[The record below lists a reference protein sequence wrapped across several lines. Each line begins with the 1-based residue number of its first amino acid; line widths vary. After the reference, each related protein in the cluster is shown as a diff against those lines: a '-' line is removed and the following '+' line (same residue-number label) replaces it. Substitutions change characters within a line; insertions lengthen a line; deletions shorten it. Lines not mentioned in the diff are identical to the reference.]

1 MVFGIGTDL
10 IEIDRIEKSITKF
23 GDHFVDKIF
32 TKLEK
37 EYSNS
42 KGSPFQHYAARFAAK
57 EAIAKALATP
67 DNKGFSWQDI
77 EVYNEP
83 NGFPNA
89 RLFGKVKEI
98 LGDDK
103 ELKISIS
110 HSDNYATCVAI
121 VYYKNKNVWK
131 M

>member
-10 IEIDRIEKSITKF
+10 IEISRIEKSITKF
-23 GDHFVDKIF
+23 GDNFINKIF
-32 TKLEK
+32 TKGEI
-37 EYSNS
+37 EYSSS
-42 KGSPFQHYAARFAAK
+42 KGSPYQHYAARFAAK
-57 EAIAKALATP
+57 EAIAKALSTP
-67 DNKGFSWQDI
+67 DNKGFNWKDI
-77 EVYNEP
+77 EVFNEP
-83 NGFPNA
+83 NGYPNS

-121 VYYKNKNVWK
+121 VYYKSTT
-131 M
+131 

>member
-10 IEIDRIEKSITKF
+10 IEINRIEKSISKF
-23 GDHFVDKIF
+23 GDSFINKIF
-32 TKLEK
+32 TEVEIK
-37 EYSNS
+37 YSSS
-42 KGSPFQHYAARFAAK
+42 KGSPYQHYAARFAAK

-67 DNKGFSWQDI
+67 DNKGFNWKEI

-83 NGFPNA
+83 NGYPNA
-89 RLFGKVKEI
+89 RLFGKVKDI

-121 VYYKNKNVWK
+121 VYYKDK
-131 M
+131 

>member
-10 IEIDRIEKSITKF
+10 IEIDRIEKSIARF
-23 GDHFVDKIF
+23 GDSFIKKIF
-32 TKLEK
+32 TDVEI
-37 EYSNS
+37 EYSSS
-42 KGSPFQHYAARFAAK
+42 KGSPYQHYAARFAAK

-67 DNKGFSWQDI
+67 DNKGFNWKDI

-83 NGFPNA
+83 NGYPNA

-121 VYYKNKNVWK
+121 VYYKSYN
-131 M
+131 

>member
-10 IEIDRIEKSITKF
+10 IEIDRIERSIKKF
-23 GDHFVDKIF
+23 GDHFINKIF
-32 TKLEK
+32 TEVEK

-42 KGSPFQHYAARFAAK
+42 KGSPFQHFAARFAAK

-67 DNKGFSWQDI
+67 NNKGFNWHDI
-77 EVYNEP
+77 EVFNEP
-83 NGFPNA
+83 NGFPSA
-89 RLFGKVKEI
+89 RLFGEVKKI
-98 LGDDK
+98 LGEDK

-121 VYYKNKNVWK
+121 VYYKVNQ
-131 M
+131 

>member
-10 IEIDRIEKSITKF
+10 IEIDRIEKSISKF
-23 GDHFVDKIF
+23 GESFIKKIF
-32 TKLEK
+32 TEV
-37 EYSNS
+37 EINYSSS
-42 KGSPFQHYAARFAAK
+42 KGSPYQHYAARFAAK

-67 DNKGFSWQDI
+67 DNKGFNWKDI
-77 EVYNEP
+77 EVYNEA
-83 NGFPNA
+83 NGYPNA

-121 VYYKNKNVWK
+121 VYYKS
-131 M
+131 

>member
-1 MVFGIGTDL
+1 MVFGIGIDL
-10 IEIDRIEKSITKF
+10 IEIDRIEKSISKF
-23 GDHFVDKIF
+23 GDNFINKIF
-32 TKLEK
+32 TEVEIK
-37 EYSNS
+37 YSSS
-42 KGSPFQHYAARFAAK
+42 KGSPYQHYAARFAAK

-67 DNKGFSWQDI
+67 DNKGFNWKDI

-89 RLFGKVKEI
+89 RLFRKVKKI
-98 LGDDK
+98 FGDDK

-121 VYYKNKNVWK
+121 VYYKS
-131 M
+131 